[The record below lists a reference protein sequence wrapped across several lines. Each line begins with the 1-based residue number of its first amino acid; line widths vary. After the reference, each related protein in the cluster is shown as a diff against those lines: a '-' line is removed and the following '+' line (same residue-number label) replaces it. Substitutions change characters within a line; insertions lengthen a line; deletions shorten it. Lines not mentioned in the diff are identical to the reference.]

1 MCACARA
8 REKAAKTVKKHFIP
22 ALSSQRGS
30 KLLQMRH
37 EQLGAADWNIAQLF
51 DYSGENATLPHS
63 SSNDDGGDRRKS
75 PTFFGKSPTFL
86 QLGPKLGGIVRKSV

>member
-1 MCACARA
+1 MQ
-8 REKAAKTVKKHFIP
+8 V
-22 ALSSQRGS
+22 
-30 KLLQMRH
+30 RH

-75 PTFFGKSPTFL
+75 PTFLQKTPTFFRKSPTFFGKSPTFL